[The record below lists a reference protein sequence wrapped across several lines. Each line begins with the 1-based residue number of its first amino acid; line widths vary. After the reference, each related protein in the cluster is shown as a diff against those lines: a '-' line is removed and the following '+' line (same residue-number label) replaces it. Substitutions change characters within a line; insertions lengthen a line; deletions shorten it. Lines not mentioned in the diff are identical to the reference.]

1 MNQPI
6 HRVKAEFFKVLA
18 HPVRLAIL
26 EWLRT
31 GEKSVNELQVLL
43 GADQPTVSQ
52 QLSRLRIG
60 NVVTSR
66 KDGTTVYYA
75 VRDPLVFTLMDVARE
90 ILNNDFFNHQ
100 TILQELQA
108 ANRPQ
113 NAAEGHLPDGGHAS
127 TGH

>member
-26 EWLRT
+26 ERLRT

-43 GADQPTVSQ
+43 GSDQPTVSQ

-60 NVVTSR
+60 NVVLPR
-66 KDGTTVYYA
+66 KDGTTVYYS
-75 VRDPLVFTLMDVARE
+75 VRDPLVFKLMDVARE

-100 TILQELQA
+100 TLLQELQA
-108 ANRPQ
+108 ANTPQ
-113 NAAEGHLPDGGHAS
+113 DAEL
-127 TGH
+127 